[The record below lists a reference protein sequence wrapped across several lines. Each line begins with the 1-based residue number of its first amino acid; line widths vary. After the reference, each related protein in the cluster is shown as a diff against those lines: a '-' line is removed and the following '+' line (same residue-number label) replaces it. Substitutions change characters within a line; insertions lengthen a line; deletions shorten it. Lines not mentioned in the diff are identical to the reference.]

1 MKKLF
6 LIILFTSIYLFPA
19 DLGIYLLTN
28 KNIQEDFNTVIN
40 DVFTAIEKD
49 GYRILDTRDISTPD
63 RVREDVEDICGFNG
77 KLVMFTSDDYIK
89 MLTSFDNKYLV
100 ASFLKIGIYETDKGI
115 EINIAD
121 IETINRIVFN
131 DMGDSEYAN
140 AITETHPY
148 KTKIIDAL
156 HSLPYGDKVE
166 DAMEPIRETDE
177 LRDADRDMFM
187 MVGPMTLF
195 EDEDQFPVIYEE
207 KEETDVARIESLKE
221 LMYNN
226 ISTFKPNEEDYEY
239 RWTADPETDLQWQ
252 IIGEVHSP
260 DNKAIMF
267 GLTCS
272 RTESESFRIVGDET
286 ETNKCPGL
294 NHLTAYP
301 IEVLLML
308 NENGL
313 VVHTAREMFR
323 MDMYFWDAG
332 MAAFMDHMG
341 MPGMLDDSIYSALFA
356 KERD

>member
-294 NHLTAYP
+294 NHLAAYP